1 MIVQTLTTKRCQKVV
16 KPVNHEPIMT
26 KPYREKNKSHKLR
39 NFLQSP
45 FNLIFL
51 NHLRSIRSK
60 KCFICT
66 RESPDFA
73 HSFQIRHIYAAKTL
87 APVFSL
93 LPLLWCGLHA
103 QNLTKKRSKWRWRSR
118 NNYFMCAQWETQTY
132 KSIFSCITTS
142 RSLVRGER
150 KRNENCYIISMIF
163 FPS

>member
-60 KCFICT
+60 NCFICT

-93 LPLLWCGLHA
+93 SCRFYGVACMHKIPQKNA
-103 QNLTKKRSKWRWRSR
+103 QN
-118 NNYFMCAQWETQTY
+118 EEE
-132 KSIFSCITTS
+132 I
-142 RSLVRGER
+142 
-150 KRNENCYIISMIF
+150 IISCVHNERHKHIKKVYF
-163 FPS
+163 RA

>member
-1 MIVQTLTTKRCQKVV
+1 
-16 KPVNHEPIMT
+16 MT

-60 KCFICT
+60 NCFICT

-93 LPLLWCGLHA
+93 SCRFYGVACMHKISQKSA
-103 QNLTKKRSKWRWRSR
+103 QNEDEEVEIIISCVHNERHKHIK
-118 NNYFMCAQWETQTY
+118 C
-132 KSIFSCITTS
+132 IFSCITTS

>member
-1 MIVQTLTTKRCQKVV
+1 MMIVQTLTTKRCQKVV

-60 KCFICT
+60 NCFICT

-87 APVFSL
+87 APVFFSL
-93 LPLLWCGLHA
+93 AAFMVWPAC
-103 QNLTKKRSKWRWRSR
+103 TKSHKKALK
-118 NNYFMCAQWETQTY
+118 M
-132 KSIFSCITTS
+132 K
-142 RSLVRGER
+142 
-150 KRNENCYIISMIF
+150 KKKKK
-163 FPS
+163 